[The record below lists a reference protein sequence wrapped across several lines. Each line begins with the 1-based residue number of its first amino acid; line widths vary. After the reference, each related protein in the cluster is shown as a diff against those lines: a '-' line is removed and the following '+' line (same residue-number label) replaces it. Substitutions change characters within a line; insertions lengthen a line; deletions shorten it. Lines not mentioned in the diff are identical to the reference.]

1 MPPPAPWRRLGS
13 RRRFESRLV
22 CALGV
27 TPGSQNDADAMGVWM
42 GGSSGERLNHE
53 KSEVGEKSILP
64 PSWTFS
70 VSFTPSIFGGGEAR
84 ERHHAWRGGCGES
97 YG

>member
-1 MPPPAPWRRLGS
+1 M
-13 RRRFESRLV
+13 

-64 PSWTFS
+64 PSLSWTFS
-70 VSFTPSIFGGGEAR
+70 VSLHRRFSVAGRHGSATTHGAEAAGNLTVRSEMEVSIV
-84 ERHHAWRGGCGES
+84 
-97 YG
+97 